1 MHVPSA
7 HPYTHTLV
15 PSVCGP
21 AFALAS
27 ASNPTP
33 SWDPSLTP
41 PPPPHY
47 LQEQADVFIQV
58 TAHKVVMSSAWQ
70 EPALLEN
77 LPQRPVALKVR
88 LTASLWPARTLGDT
102 CPAELAPRRSASGRV
117 TATY

>member
-1 MHVPSA
+1 MCPVLIP
-7 HPYTHTLV
+7 THTHLCPV
-15 PSVCGP
+15 YVVRHLPWPQPATPPPAGTPPSP
-21 AFALAS
+21 
-27 ASNPTP
+27 
-33 SWDPSLTP
+33 P